1 MCLRMEWCCCACGT
15 TEVVPGSFYLL
26 EVHSVMV
33 GQAFGLRRPRRP
45 PRFFEILDAFA
56 PLTRYDYDQTPAP
69 HLNVV
74 GEPQFI
80 TFRLRDSLPPNRSFP
95 ASSISS
101 GEAFLEMDRLLDEAR
116 CGATFLRQ
124 PAVARVVL
132 DSIYRGAEIGHYQLH
147 AWVIMPNYVHL
158 LLTPQVSLS
167 RLLGSMKAATAR
179 RANLLLHRSG
189 EPFWQ
194 DESYNHL
201 VRKGDGFRRV
211 QRYIQGNPVQAS
223 LAPKPEEYEW
233 SSAGRPA
240 RPPQAGGL
248 PHQHRVPSEM

>member
-15 TEVVPGSFYLL
+15 TEVVPGGLYLL

-33 GQAFGLRRPRRP
+33 GQALGLRRPRRP

-56 PLTRYDYDQTPAP
+56 PRTRYDYDQTPAP

-80 TFRLRDSLPPNRSFP
+80 TFRLRESLPPNRSFP

-124 PAVARVVL
+124 PALARVVL

-167 RLLGSMKAATAR
+167 RLLGSMKAQPPDAPTCFCTGAASPLAR
-179 RANLLLHRSG
+179 RKLQPSRSK
-189 EPFWQ
+189 
-194 DESYNHL
+194 
-201 VRKGDGFRRV
+201 RRRV
-211 QRYIQGNPVQAS
+211 SARATVYPRQPGAGLS
-223 LAPKPEEYEW
+223 GAKPEEYELA
-233 SSAGRPA
+233 SAGPPA

>member
-33 GQAFGLRRPRRP
+33 GQALGLRRPRRP

-56 PLTRYDYDQTPAP
+56 PRTRYDYDQTPAP

-80 TFRLRDSLPPNRSFP
+80 TFRLRESLPPNRSFP

-189 EPFWQ
+189 EPFGKTKATTISFEKETGFGACNGISKATRCRPLWRQ
-194 DESYNHL
+194 NR
-201 VRKGDGFRRV
+201 RK
-211 QRYIQGNPVQAS
+211 
-223 LAPKPEEYEW
+223 
-233 SSAGRPA
+233 
-240 RPPQAGGL
+240 
-248 PHQHRVPSEM
+248 